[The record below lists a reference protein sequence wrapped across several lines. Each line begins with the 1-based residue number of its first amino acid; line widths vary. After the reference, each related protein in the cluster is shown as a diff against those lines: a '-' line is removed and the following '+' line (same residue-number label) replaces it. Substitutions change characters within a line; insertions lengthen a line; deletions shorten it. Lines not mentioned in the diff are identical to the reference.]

1 MRKITTAAYG
11 IRLPIMQRNDDLI
24 NTIIDS
30 LLEACTHDQVTLKDN
45 DIIGI
50 TEALVARSE
59 NNYATVEDIA
69 KDVKDKFNDE
79 VVGVVFPI
87 QSRNR
92 FSLILKGIAQGAKK
106 VILQLSYPTDEVG
119 NRLISD
125 NLLLEKKV
133 NPYSDVL
140 NEKEFRDIFGY
151 DTKHIFTGL
160 DYINFYKSLA
170 PNIEIIFSNNPLSIL
185 NYTKNVIVSSIHTR
199 KADKEVLLKNGGKN
213 IITLAEILN
222 IPNKKHGYNEEY
234 GVLGSNKATETELKL
249 FPRTSGGVVKELNM
263 KLKEITGKN
272 IEIIVYGDGAFKD
285 PVGEIWELADPVS
298 AIAFTKGLNGTP
310 KEMKIKFVADNQFK
324 DLRGEQLT
332 QEIIKKLE
340 TTTLNNDN
348 QELSEGTTPRQISD
362 LVASLCDLISGS
374 GDKGTPVVLIQGYF
388 DNYSSK

>member
-332 QEIIKKLE
+332 QEIIKKIE